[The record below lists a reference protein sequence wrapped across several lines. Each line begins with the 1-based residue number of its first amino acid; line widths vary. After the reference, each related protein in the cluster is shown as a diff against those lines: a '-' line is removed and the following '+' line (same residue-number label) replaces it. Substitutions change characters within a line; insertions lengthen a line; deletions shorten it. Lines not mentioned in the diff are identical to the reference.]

1 MRKFK
6 RQNLPLLE
14 NLEVIDTSDDGAG
27 VAKHNEMVVFIKGAV
42 PGDVV
47 DAQLTMKKKNF
58 AEGKVTTIKIAS
70 PKRIEPACIH
80 FGTCGG
86 CKWQNLAYSEQLLFK
101 QKKVLD
107 SFTRIAKVEIPE
119 VNTILGSSEE
129 YYYRNKLEFTFSNKR
144 WLKKEEMDEPS
155 EGRMMDA
162 LGFHIPGMFD
172 KILDINHCYLQS
184 DPSNA
189 IRNAVRE
196 YTLKN
201 KFPFFD
207 LRVQNGLMRNLI
219 IRTSIIGELM
229 VIVVFYQND
238 EVEINGL
245 MTQLK
250 ESFPQITSLQYIVN
264 GKKNDTISDQE
275 VILFSGRDFIYEEM
289 EGLKFKVSAKSFY
302 QTNSKQAFE
311 LYKIARDFADLKGD
325 EVVYDLYTGTGTIA
339 NFIAKQCAKVIGVE
353 YIEIAI
359 ADAKENSKIN
369 NISNTLFYA
378 GDMKDV
384 LTADFI
390 ETNGM
395 PDVIITDPPRA
406 GMHTDVVNAI
416 MNSGAK
422 RIVYVSC
429 NPATQARDVA
439 LMDSLYKVEKIQPVD
454 MFPQTHHVENVVL
467 LSKRMDNLGM
477 DN

>member
-27 VAKHNEMVVFIKGAV
+27 VSKHNEMVVFIKGAV

-70 PKRIEPACIH
+70 PKRTEPVCVH

-144 WLKKEEMDEPS
+144 WLKKEEMYETS

-238 EVEINGL
+238 VEEIKGL
-245 MTQLK
+245 LIHLK

-264 GKKNDTISDQE
+264 GKKNDTISDQN

-302 QTNSKQAFE
+302 QTNSKQAYE
-311 LYKIARDFADLKGD
+311 LYKITRDFADLKGD

-339 NFIAKQCAKVIGVE
+339 NFIAKQCAKVVGVE

-359 ADAKENSKIN
+359 ADAKENSEIN
-369 NISNTLFYA
+369 NIHNTLFYA
-378 GDMKDV
+378 GDMKDL

-390 ETNGM
+390 ETNGR

>member
-27 VAKHNEMVVFIKGAV
+27 VAKHNEMVVFIRGAV

-58 AEGKVTTIKIAS
+58 AEGKVTAIKIAS
-70 PKRIEPACIH
+70 PKRIEPVCIH

-101 QKKVLD
+101 QKKVFD

-119 VNTILGSSEE
+119 INSILGSYEE

-144 WLKKEEMDEPS
+144 WLKKEEMDEPA

-219 IRTSIIGELM
+219 VRTSITGELM

-238 EVEINGL
+238 EVEINSL
-245 MTQLK
+245 MTHLK
-250 ESFPQITSLQYIVN
+250 ELFPQITSLQFIVN

-302 QTNSKQAFE
+302 QTNSKQAYE
-311 LYKIARDFADLKGD
+311 LYKIACDFADLKGD

-339 NFIAKQCAKVIGVE
+339 NFIAKQCAKVVGVE

-369 NISNTLFYA
+369 NINNTVFYA

-384 LTADFI
+384 LTVDFI
-390 ETNGM
+390 EVNGK

-416 MNSGAK
+416 LNSGAK
-422 RIVYVSC
+422 KIVYVSC
-429 NPATQARDVA
+429 NPATQARDLA

-467 LSKRMDNLGM
+467 LSKRMDN
-477 DN
+477 

>member
-27 VAKHNEMVVFIKGAV
+27 VAKHNEMVVFIRGAV

-58 AEGKVTTIKIAS
+58 AEGKVTAIKIAS
-70 PKRIEPACIH
+70 PKRIEPVCIH

-101 QKKVLD
+101 QKKVFD

-119 VNTILGSSEE
+119 INSILGSYEE

-144 WLKKEEMDEPS
+144 WLKKEEMDEPA

-219 IRTSIIGELM
+219 VRTSITGELM

-238 EVEINGL
+238 EVEINSL
-245 MTQLK
+245 MTHLK
-250 ESFPQITSLQYIVN
+250 ELFPQITSLQFIVN

-302 QTNSKQAFE
+302 QTNSKQAYE
-311 LYKIARDFADLKGD
+311 LYKIACDFADLKGD

-339 NFIAKQCAKVIGVE
+339 NFIAKQCAKVVGVE

-369 NISNTLFYA
+369 NINNTVFYA

-384 LTADFI
+384 LTVDFI
-390 ETNGM
+390 EVNGK

-416 MNSGAK
+416 LNSGAK
-422 RIVYVSC
+422 KIVYVSC

-454 MFPQTHHVENVVL
+454 MFPQTPHVQNVVL
-467 LSKRMDNLGM
+467 LSKRMDN
-477 DN
+477 

>member
-27 VAKHNEMVVFIKGAV
+27 VAKHNEMVVFIRGAV

-58 AEGKVTTIKIAS
+58 AEGKVTAIKIAS
-70 PKRIEPACIH
+70 PKRIEPVCIH

-101 QKKVLD
+101 QKKVFD

-119 VNTILGSSEE
+119 INSILGSYEE

-144 WLKKEEMDEPS
+144 WLKKEEMDEPA

-219 IRTSIIGELM
+219 VRTSITGELM

-238 EVEINGL
+238 EVEINSL
-245 MTQLK
+245 MTHLK
-250 ESFPQITSLQYIVN
+250 ESFPQITSLQFIVN

-302 QTNSKQAFE
+302 QTNSKQAYE

-339 NFIAKQCAKVIGVE
+339 NFIAKQCAKVVGVE

-369 NISNTLFYA
+369 NINNTVFYA

-384 LTADFI
+384 LTVDFI
-390 ETNGM
+390 EVNGK

-416 MNSGAK
+416 LNSGAK
-422 RIVYVSC
+422 KIVYVSC

-467 LSKRMDNLGM
+467 LSKRMDN
-477 DN
+477 

>member
-27 VAKHNEMVVFIKGAV
+27 VAKHNEMVVFIRGAV

-58 AEGKVTTIKIAS
+58 AEGKVTAIKIAS
-70 PKRIEPACIH
+70 PKRIEPVCIH

-101 QKKVLD
+101 QKKVFD

-119 VNTILGSSEE
+119 INSILGSYEE

-144 WLKKEEMDEPS
+144 WLKKEEMDEPA

-219 IRTSIIGELM
+219 VRTSITGELM

-238 EVEINGL
+238 EVEINSL
-245 MTQLK
+245 MTHLK
-250 ESFPQITSLQYIVN
+250 ELFPQITSLQFIVN

-302 QTNSKQAFE
+302 QTNSKQAYE
-311 LYKIARDFADLKGD
+311 LYKIACDFADLKGD

-339 NFIAKQCAKVIGVE
+339 NFIAKQCAKVVGVE

-369 NISNTLFYA
+369 NINNTVFYA

-384 LTADFI
+384 LTVDFI
-390 ETNGM
+390 EVNGK

-416 MNSGAK
+416 LNSGAK
-422 RIVYVSC
+422 KIVYVSC

-467 LSKRMDNLGM
+467 LSKRMDN
-477 DN
+477 